1 MIRVEKSLDMHERN
15 VENRLDRLEQRVAFA
30 AGAVG
35 VIVVVT
41 SIIGPVAVNIIIKL
55 SGVK

>member
-1 MIRVEKSLDMHERN
+1 VIRVEKSLDMHERN